1 MFFNSS
7 LMKFTY
13 TTLTKKCRFGTSEW
27 TFGEL
32 DNGWLAAFSSKG
44 KKIFFANLEQMDAC
58 AQKFINDYHYKKQS
72 KELVKQLAL
81 AI

>member
-1 MFFNSS
+1 MQVH
-7 LMKFTY
+7 

-44 KKIFFANLEQMDAC
+44 KKIFFRNLDQMDAC
-58 AQKFINDYHYKKQS
+58 LEKFINDYHYKKQS

>member
-1 MFFNSS
+1 MQVHTRLS
-7 LMKFTY
+7 
-13 TTLTKKCRFGTSEW
+13 KKCRFGISEW
-27 TFGEL
+27 TFGQL

-44 KKIFFANLEQMDAC
+44 KKIFFRNLEQMDAC
-58 AQKFINDYHYKKQS
+58 TQKFINDYHYKEQS